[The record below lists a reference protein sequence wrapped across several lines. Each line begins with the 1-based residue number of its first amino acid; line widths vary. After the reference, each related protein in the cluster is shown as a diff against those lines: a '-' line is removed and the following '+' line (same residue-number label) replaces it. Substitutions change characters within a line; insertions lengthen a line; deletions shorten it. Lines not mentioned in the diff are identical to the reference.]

1 MFTRKVIY
9 TFSKYTELLF
19 QAGQATYMRVKQQ
32 LKSWFLRAAER
43 LQQQINVQTLEVT
56 ACSIHLNDW
65 TKQPLND
72 PGCQYKMMRKYLK
85 NNILITFYIALC
97 CIICIQVYRSCK
109 QHAMISKFQ
118 DSDSPGLLRGSV
130 LSLFARGRLNQ
141 KLDFAMDRRPKF
153 QRISW
158 LEAFSLS

>member
-85 NNILITFYIALC
+85 NNLLITFYIALC
-97 CIICIQVYRSCK
+97 CIICIQVYNIGLVSNLPSFPSSRIRILPVSCEDQSSVSLRAEGSTK
-109 QHAMISKFQ
+109 SWILRWTGVPNFK
-118 DSDSPGLLRGSV
+118 GL
-130 LSLFARGRLNQ
+130 A
-141 KLDFAMDRRPKF
+141 D
-153 QRISW
+153 
-158 LEAFSLS
+158 